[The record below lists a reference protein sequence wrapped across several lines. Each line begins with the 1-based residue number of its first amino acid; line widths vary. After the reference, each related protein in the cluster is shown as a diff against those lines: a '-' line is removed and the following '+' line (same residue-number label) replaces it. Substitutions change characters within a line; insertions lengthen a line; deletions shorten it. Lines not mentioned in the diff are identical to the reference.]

1 MRFFFLLMLLSL
13 PGHSAIS
20 LKNAFDS
27 ARLNMEN
34 LKRADAITEA
44 AQDRK
49 ARARGFM
56 LPTVR
61 GVGNETRI
69 DQPAAAGVNR
79 AFVLTRQYSAA
90 VRLEQPLFRGGI
102 IGAYQFAKE
111 DILLTQFQKNATEI
125 NLYQL
130 VIGSYYN
137 LMMARFDTE
146 NLKEL
151 MRLSENR
158 VKELRSRT
166 SVGRSR
172 KGELVQSEA
181 QLLTAQTQLKQGD
194 INLIEAERSFEF
206 YTGMKASEL
215 SPLSMMP
222 TDPGTLSVH
231 LEKLKAR
238 PDIQAAVQQVK
249 LRETQVSIAKGA
261 HYPSVDFVGNYYFD
275 RTGVLQTSEWDAAV
289 QVSVPIFEGG
299 RTQAT
304 VREAVENRKIA
315 ELESK
320 QTVRAAER
328 DLTILYQNFVAS
340 VSQLETMKS
349 AVNKAEEGYRLNV
362 RDYSY
367 GQATN
372 LDVLQS
378 LNLFIETKRSYDSL
392 QASAHMLYKNL
403 EASTGVLP

>member
-1 MRFFFLLMLLSL
+1 MRLFLVCLLIS
-13 PGHSAIS
+13 GHALSAVS
-20 LKNAFDS
+20 LKDAFTA
-27 ARLNMEN
+27 ARRNMEN
-34 LKRADAITEA
+34 LKRADALREA
-44 AQDRK
+44 AEDRK
-49 ARARGFM
+49 TRARGFM

-69 DQPAAAGVNR
+69 DQPTAAGVNR

-90 VRLEQPLFRGGI
+90 VRLEQPLFRGGVL
-102 IGAYQFAKE
+102 GAYEFAKE
-111 DILLTQFQKNATEI
+111 DLLLSEFQRNATDL

-130 VIGSYYN
+130 VINSYFN
-137 LMMARFDTE
+137 LLAARLDAM

-172 KGELVQSEA
+172 RGELVQAEA
-181 QLLTAQTQLKQGD
+181 QLLTANTQVKQGD

-206 YTGMKASEL
+206 FTGIKAAEL

-222 TDPGTLSVH
+222 ATAGDFNQL
-231 LEKLKAR
+231 LEKLKQR
-238 PDIQAAVQQVK
+238 PDIQAALQQVK
-249 LRETQVSIAKGA
+249 LRDTQVSIAKGA
-261 HYPSVDFVGNYYFD
+261 HYPSLDFVGNYYFD

-299 RTQAT
+299 RSQAA
-304 VREAVENRKIA
+304 VREAVELRTA
-315 ELESK
+315 TELEAK
-320 QTVRAAER
+320 QTIRAAER
-328 DLTILYQNFVAS
+328 DLAILYQNFLAS
-340 VSQLETMKS
+340 VAQLETMREALQKS
-349 AVNKAEEGYRLNV
+349 EDAYKLNL

-372 LDVLQS
+372 LDVLQA
-378 LNLFIETKRSYDSL
+378 LNLFIDTKRSYDNL
-392 QASAHMLYKNL
+392 QASAHMIYKNL